1 MTVQEI
7 FDALTDYGFT
17 DTGAARKLEKI
28 NAALWDISSR
38 DSWPF
43 LEATVDLNFN
53 GTDPFPS
60 NIPADF
66 QSVLDIMRTDTGQKL
81 QPLRLQEADSTMALQ
96 LLAAGPPVY
105 YYFIGSQ
112 LRVSQVPAAASGLL
126 RMRYIRK
133 QAQLIQTDLEAAIL
147 LPKEHHEVLLLG
159 TLVKLYDLE
168 DDTDLSVRF
177 QQLYEKGLQD
187 MRNSIWMRQYDR
199 PDHILITDRDDFYD

>member
-1 MTVQEI
+1 ML
-7 FDALTDYGFT
+7 DALSDYGFT
-17 DTGAARKLEKI
+17 DTTTVRKLEKI
-28 NAALWDISSR
+28 NAASWDLASR
-38 DSWPF
+38 EAWPF
-43 LEATVDLNFN
+43 LEATVDLNFD
-53 GTDPFPS
+53 GTNPYPS
-60 NIPADF
+60 NLPSDF

-96 LLAAGPPVY
+96 LTQAGEAVY

-112 LRVSQVPAAASGLL
+112 LRVSQVPAAATGLL

-133 QAQLIQTDLEAAIL
+133 QPVLLQTDVEAAIL

-177 QQLYEKGLQD
+177 QSLYEDALQK
-187 MRNSIWMRQYDR
+187 MRTSIWMRQYDR